1 MVDGQRLLFD
11 VRGRLCERNPDPGST
26 STVLECGHA
35 GLVVNQ
41 LCLLEQVAEYHLLL
55 SLAPG
60 DVIEVQEE
68 VLEEGGAEGAES
80 ESEGEEEEE
89 EWGEDGEADAE
100 QRDHVD
106 RVTS

>member
-1 MVDGQRLLFD
+1 MVDGQGFLFD

-55 SLAPG
+55 SLGPG
-60 DVIEVQEE
+60 DVIEVTPCT
-68 VLEEGGAEGAES
+68 LLSTPCTPHPAGGGGGEEGGGGGGKGGGQGRGLGRATG
-80 ESEGEEEEE
+80 
-89 EWGEDGEADAE
+89 
-100 QRDHVD
+100 
-106 RVTS
+106 